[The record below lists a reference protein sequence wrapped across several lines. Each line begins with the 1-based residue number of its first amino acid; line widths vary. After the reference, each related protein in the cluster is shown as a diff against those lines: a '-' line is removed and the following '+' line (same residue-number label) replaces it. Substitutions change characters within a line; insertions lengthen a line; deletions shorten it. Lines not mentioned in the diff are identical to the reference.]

1 MSGGFV
7 VVVDLRVDDEHV
19 MGFMPLMM
27 ENARRSFADEPG
39 CLRFDVCIDNAAPEN
54 LMLFEVYTDAGAFDA
69 HLRSDHFRRFDTET
83 ASMIAAKKVRVL
95 ALQS

>member
-1 MSGGFV
+1 MSDGFV

-19 MGFMPLMM
+19 MRFMPLMM
-27 ENARRSFADEPG
+27 ENARRSLADEPG
-39 CLRFDVCIDNAAPEN
+39 CLR
-54 LMLFEVYTDAGAFDA
+54 EVYTDAGAFDA